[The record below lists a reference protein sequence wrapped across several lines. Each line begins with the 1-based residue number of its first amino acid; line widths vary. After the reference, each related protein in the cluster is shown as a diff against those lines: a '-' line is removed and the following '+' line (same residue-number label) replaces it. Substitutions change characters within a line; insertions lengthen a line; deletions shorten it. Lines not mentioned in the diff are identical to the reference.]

1 MIVYHSKAQRKSC
14 IKIRQELVRT
24 YENPSIH
31 CSYPFKRL
39 TECLQNKVEVLN
51 LKGHQTPTGNQGW
64 NLSRDLSILNF
75 VRPDICLK
83 VQHMLSQNK
92 TDARREVQAPS
103 LVSPAGWW
111 LLFKKSTSSQNR
123 MLCSASLLCKLVAV
137 QMLGWGHVHCLKVDR
152 NQ

>member
-24 YENPSIH
+24 AENPSIH
-31 CSYPFKRL
+31 RSYPFKRL

-51 LKGHQTPTGNQGW
+51 LKGHQTLTRNQGW

-123 MLCSASLLCKLVAV
+123 MLCSALYCVSLLQYKC
-137 QMLGWGHVHCLKVDR
+137 WGEGMYIA
-152 NQ
+152 